1 MQIFTFLNISPSG
14 CSDLQRTLNHLDH
27 PMSVYSML
35 KTIYLFIIYKY
46 FGLYIHDFYWDN
58 VQHFGPLKTYLLSG
72 SDREIFS

>member
-1 MQIFTFLNISPSG
+1 
-14 CSDLQRTLNHLDH
+14 
-27 PMSVYSML
+27 ML